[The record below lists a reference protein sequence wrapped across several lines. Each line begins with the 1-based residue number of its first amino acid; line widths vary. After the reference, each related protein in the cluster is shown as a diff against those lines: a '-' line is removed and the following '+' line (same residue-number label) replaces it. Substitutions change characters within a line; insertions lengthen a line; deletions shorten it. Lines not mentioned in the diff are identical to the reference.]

1 MKKEI
6 KLKKEFNRIDER
18 IVSWMKREGVTLLRF
33 SLAVVF
39 IWFGA
44 LKVIGTSP
52 ANELVARTVYW
63 VSSTWFVPFLGWW
76 EVIIGL
82 CLLYK
87 PLIRF
92 GIFIMAIQMIGTFLP
107 LILLPEVVYNGNI
120 FSLTLEGQ
128 YIIKNLVLISAAIV
142 IGSHAR
148 D

>member
-1 MKKEI
+1 MKKGFENLD
-6 KLKKEFNRIDER
+6 KR
-18 IVSWMKREGVTLLRF
+18 IVRWMEKEGVLFLKL

-39 IWFGA
+39 IWFGT

-52 ANELVARTVYW
+52 ANELVARTVYL
-63 VSSTWFVPFLGWW
+63 VNPDWFVPFLGWW
-76 EVIIGL
+76 EILIGV
-82 CLLYK
+82 CLLFK

-92 GIFIMAIQMIGTFLP
+92 GILIMAIQMAGTFLP
-107 LILLPEVVYNGNI
+107 LILLPEIVYNGNL

-142 IGSHAR
+142 IGSKAR